1 MLQRITDNIQMIFT
15 EDGFTFSNCVLI
27 GDDTRVILDT
37 GAGKLLNEVR
47 PESIDLVINT
57 HHHFDHVRGN
67 DQFVNAKILMHP
79 YEREAMQYPEKITA
93 ISGWNEV
100 MTDDLIDSSSQ
111 IGVKPEDVLKEW
123 RVDGEV
129 HDNQVIDCGKTK
141 FVVLHTPGHSAGHCS
156 FYFPEEEM
164 LFIGDICLTKVGPW
178 YGEAQAEIEDY
189 ISSIDRILELKPK
202 SLLTGHV
209 LKVLN
214 DPERRLTEY
223 RDRIFKREQRI
234 FNHLKN
240 TPSTIDQLAEQCLIY
255 RMHPTTFVLFWE
267 KYMLKKH
274 LDRLSSQGL
283 VAAGDNGL
291 FEAV

>member
-1 MLQRITDNIQMIFT
+1 MIQQITDNIKMVFT

-27 GDDTRVILDT
+27 EDDTRVILDT
-37 GAGKLLNEVR
+37 GAGKLLDDIR
-47 PESIDLVINT
+47 PESVDLVINT

-67 DQFVNAKILMHP
+67 DKFVNAKILMHP
-79 YEREAMQYPEKITA
+79 YEREAMKYPEKITA

-100 MTDDLIDSSSQ
+100 MKDDYLDSSSQ
-111 IGVKPEDVLKEW
+111 IGVQADDVMKEW

-129 HDNQVIDCGKTK
+129 QDNQIIDCGRTK

-156 FYFPEEEM
+156 FYFPEQETIF
-164 LFIGDICLTKVGPW
+164 LGDICLTKVGPW
-178 YGEAQAEIEDY
+178 YGEAQAEIDDY
-189 ISSIDRILELKPK
+189 ISSIDRILDLKPK
-202 SLLTGHV
+202 TLLTGHV
-209 LKVLN
+209 LKVLT

-223 RDRIFKREQRI
+223 RDRLFKREQRI
-234 FNHLKN
+234 FNYLK
-240 TPSTIDQLAEQCLIY
+240 TSPSSIDQLAEQCLIY

-274 LDRLSSQGL
+274 LDRLISQKL
-283 VAAGDNGL
+283 IIQGDNGL